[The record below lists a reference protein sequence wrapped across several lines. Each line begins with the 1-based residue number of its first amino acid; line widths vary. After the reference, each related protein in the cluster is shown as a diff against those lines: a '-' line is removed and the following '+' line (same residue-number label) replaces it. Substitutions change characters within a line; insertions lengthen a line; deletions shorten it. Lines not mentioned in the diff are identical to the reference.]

1 MEDRCICCGADVS
14 DLSTQVCDNC
24 VNRTAKLLNQ
34 SKVKMSKVERYYR
47 ECWKRL
53 LHRHDKSIFF

>member
-1 MEDRCICCGADVS
+1 MEDKCICCGADLS

-24 VNRTAKLLNQ
+24 IDRTVKLLNQ
-34 SKVKMSKVERYYR
+34 SEVKMSKVERYYR

-53 LHRHDKSIFF
+53 LHRHDRQR